1 MEPGEFL
8 SLCYLLAAADCVAVA
23 DVNYS
28 VVQNIHKLLSF
39 SIINY

>member
-1 MEPGEFL
+1 MESGEFL
-8 SLCYLLAAADCVAVA
+8 SLFYLLAAADCVA

-28 VVQNIHKLLSF
+28 VVQNILKLLSF